1 MRSARGRQEQKIQLL
16 LVSSVAGTKA
26 GRQEKRADRA
36 NYGRNPEG
44 FFLRVRLKAGFEACF
59 HHPFFLPSCLSS
71 CVPRKRKLLNLLLLP
86 SPGAPQA
93 LGLLYW
99 LREVR
104 RAEDGVEIEVKW
116 DVWYNG
122 G

>member
-1 MRSARGRQEQKIQLL
+1 MLSPPFFPAFLLKFLRTSEKEAAESSAPAVPGRSA
-16 LVSSVAGTKA
+16 SAGA
-26 GRQEKRADRA
+26 VYWLREVRRA
-36 NYGRNPEG
+36 
-44 FFLRVRLKAGFEACF
+44 V
-59 HHPFFLPSCLSS
+59 
-71 CVPRKRKLLNLLLLP
+71 
-86 SPGAPQA
+86 
-93 LGLLYW
+93 YW

>member
-1 MRSARGRQEQKIQLL
+1 MYWLREVR
-16 LVSSVAGTKA
+16 
-26 GRQEKRADRA
+26 RAVYWLREVRRA
-36 NYGRNPEG
+36 
-44 FFLRVRLKAGFEACF
+44 V
-59 HHPFFLPSCLSS
+59 
-71 CVPRKRKLLNLLLLP
+71 
-86 SPGAPQA
+86 
-93 LGLLYW
+93 YW

>member
-1 MRSARGRQEQKIQLL
+1 MRNARGRQEQKIQLL

-93 LGLLYW
+93 LGLCTGCA
-99 LREVR
+99 R
-104 RAEDGVEIEVKW
+104 
-116 DVWYNG
+116 
-122 G
+122 

>member
-1 MRSARGRQEQKIQLL
+1 MGQGGRPNTCG
-16 LVSSVAGTKA
+16 A
-26 GRQEKRADRA
+26 
-36 NYGRNPEG
+36 
-44 FFLRVRLKAGFEACF
+44 
-59 HHPFFLPSCLSS
+59 
-71 CVPRKRKLLNLLLLP
+71 
-86 SPGAPQA
+86 PGAV
-93 LGLLYW
+93 YW

>member
-1 MRSARGRQEQKIQLL
+1 MALRTSEKEAAESSAPAVPGRSA
-16 LVSSVAGTKA
+16 SAGA
-26 GRQEKRADRA
+26 VYWLREVRRAVYWLREVRRA
-36 NYGRNPEG
+36 
-44 FFLRVRLKAGFEACF
+44 V
-59 HHPFFLPSCLSS
+59 
-71 CVPRKRKLLNLLLLP
+71 
-86 SPGAPQA
+86 
-93 LGLLYW
+93 YW

>member
-1 MRSARGRQEQKIQLL
+1 M
-16 LVSSVAGTKA
+16 
-26 GRQEKRADRA
+26 
-36 NYGRNPEG
+36 
-44 FFLRVRLKAGFEACF
+44 RLKAGFEACF

-104 RAEDGVEIEVKW
+104 RAVYWLREVRRAEDGVEIEVKW

>member
-1 MRSARGRQEQKIQLL
+1 MVKAGLKACFQAHTEEKSFRI
-16 LVSSVAGTKA
+16 SSVVCAI
-26 GRQEKRADRA
+26 R
-36 NYGRNPEG
+36 
-44 FFLRVRLKAGFEACF
+44 
-59 HHPFFLPSCLSS
+59 PFFLSS
-71 CVPRKRKLLNLLLLP
+71 CFSSCHRGNKKQLNLLLLP

>member
-1 MRSARGRQEQKIQLL
+1 MYWLREVR
-16 LVSSVAGTKA
+16 
-26 GRQEKRADRA
+26 RA
-36 NYGRNPEG
+36 
-44 FFLRVRLKAGFEACF
+44 V
-59 HHPFFLPSCLSS
+59 
-71 CVPRKRKLLNLLLLP
+71 
-86 SPGAPQA
+86 
-93 LGLLYW
+93 YW

>member
-44 FFLRVRLKAGFEACF
+44 FSLRVRLKAGFEACF

-93 LGLLYW
+93 LGLCTGCA
-99 LREVR
+99 R
-104 RAEDGVEIEVKW
+104 
-116 DVWYNG
+116 
-122 G
+122 